1 MINFKASY
9 NKYNMG
15 PVNFGT
21 RVPATKNRDTALE
34 ERRKCWTC
42 LAALE
47 AQPPPPKA
55 LPGQWQKPT
64 LHARARAE
72 HKKLSLYLSR
82 KHFLACAGIYDAT
95 TLSLKAH
102 SVRTALSAGWEEKH
116 TLRRRKCPVC
126 SALDSVWVTQRG
138 VSGSIN
144 FSIQN
149 STHRTRRVA
158 ANKLFKVFFFGEFF
172 IHRKIHKN
180 ERIVCKYIENWKLKL
195 AQKFL

>member
-1 MINFKASY
+1 MPSGVGSSTPSTQSSAGAVAETHPS
-9 NKYNMG
+9 
-15 PVNFGT
+15 
-21 RVPATKNRDTALE
+21 
-34 ERRKCWTC
+34 RKSKSW
-42 LAALE
+42 AW
-47 AQPPPPKA
+47 KA
-55 LPGQWQKPT
+55 LT
-64 LHARARAE
+64 
-72 HKKLSLYLSR
+72 LSR
-82 KHFLACAGIYDAT
+82 KHFLACAGIYDAV
-95 TLSLKAH
+95 LSLKAH

-126 SALDSVWVTQRG
+126 SALLCAVLCCSALDSVWVTQRG
-138 VSGSIN
+138 VSDSIN